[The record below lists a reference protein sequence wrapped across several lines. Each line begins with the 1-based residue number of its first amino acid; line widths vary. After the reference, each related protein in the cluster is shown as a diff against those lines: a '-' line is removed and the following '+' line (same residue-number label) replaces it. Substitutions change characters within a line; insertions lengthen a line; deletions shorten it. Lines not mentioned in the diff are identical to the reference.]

1 MKAEVARLYTNK
13 ANSLDSRMVKIY
25 EIIRKASEHGIDF
38 FIFDSTNRRLADD
51 EIKELVRNGY
61 GVLESKDPAGGKMV
75 TIEW

>member
-51 EIKELVRNGY
+51 EAKELVRKGY
-61 GVLESKDPAGGKMV
+61 TVLESKDPAGGKMV